1 MGGIGNG
8 TPDVVKGT
16 DKDTDV
22 AVVVGLDKTTRSV
35 NTNNRVW
42 DTDTLTWVRMEQ
54 PAIELS
60 VGDLTVTMG
69 DVEKLLASR
78 YWLNVQ
84 YDYDGSGN
92 CIYVGKNTDL
102 SANDGDTDWYI
113 ARFDWSNG
121 NCVQKRERI
130 TSWTSRASGW

>member
-8 TPDVVKGT
+8 TPDTIKGT

-42 DTDTLTWVRMEQ
+42 DTNTLTWVRMEQ
-54 PAIELS
+54 PTILA
-60 VGDLTVTMG
+60 DNLTVSMG

-92 CIYVGKNTDL
+92 CVYIGKNIDL

-113 ARFDWSNG
+113 TQFSWSGG

-130 TSWTSRASGW
+130 TSWTNRASGW